1 VEHLSYQKLRH
12 WDLEIKRIAACSLS
26 LMVPLNP
33 AFFGGEVLQALVN
46 YLDSDVLNVKLGTI
60 IGLGEV
66 LLGLRGKSHLHQ
78 MHN

>member
-1 VEHLSYQKLRH
+1 
-12 WDLEIKRIAACSLS
+12 
-26 LMVPLNP
+26 MVPLNP
-33 AFFGGEVLQALVN
+33 AFFGGEVLHALVN